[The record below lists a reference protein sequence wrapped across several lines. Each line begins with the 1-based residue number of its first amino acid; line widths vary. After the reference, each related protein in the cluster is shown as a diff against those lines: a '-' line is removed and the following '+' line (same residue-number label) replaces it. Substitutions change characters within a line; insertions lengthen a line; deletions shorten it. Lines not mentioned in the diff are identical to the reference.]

1 MAAFQ
6 EADFIPW
13 RSTALINVPLLLAVT
28 QRWPNPAHNATFYL
42 SVTTAAKHLL
52 CIFAY
57 MEDWQTQP
65 MSLNTEYDS
74 LQSKIALCFIIY
86 SELPKNFLFMKTNP
100 LFKKRTIPRI
110 PGCWLIKLVIC
121 AIKACT
127 WISFV
132 KPSSCTKWH
141 VSKYRRVLQHRGF
154 CI

>member
-1 MAAFQ
+1 MWPFWQ
-6 EADFIPW
+6 W
-13 RSTALINVPLLLAVT
+13 RSVDLILLIMPHFICQWP
-28 QRWPNPAHNATFYL
+28 QRRNICCVF
-42 SVTTAAKHLL
+42 
-52 CIFAY
+52 FAY

-86 SELPKNFLFMKTNP
+86 SELPKIFFFLKTIP

-132 KPSSCTKWH
+132 KILH
-141 VSKYRRVLQHRGF
+141 RVTCLQIPACLATPWFLYLIAQETCRTLL
-154 CI
+154 IPE